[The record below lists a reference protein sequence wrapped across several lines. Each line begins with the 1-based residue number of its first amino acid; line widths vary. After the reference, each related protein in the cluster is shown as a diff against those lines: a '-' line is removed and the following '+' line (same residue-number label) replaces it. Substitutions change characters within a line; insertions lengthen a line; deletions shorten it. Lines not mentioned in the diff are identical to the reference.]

1 MDENEFDN
9 QRENKAVA
17 RVIISFLKYEEY
29 ALKEIYNL
37 RVKKWESISDRQKD
51 MVPNYTK
58 YLANLKAAVIEN
70 GKFFRSVAEYALQS
84 ISFEPG
90 EIVQPNDLDMS
101 KTCSLLTQVYREWSA
116 EAISERN
123 CLNSR
128 LVPFLK
134 TLSPPKA
141 DILIPGCGTG
151 RLLVDLSRMGY
162 NCEGNEFSYHMLL
175 VSQYMLNAGLLQNQI
190 IIYPFIHC
198 FSHWK
203 KIEDQLSP
211 IKVPDIEAWSSNKG
225 MGSMSICAGSFV
237 DCYGR
242 NQGTKISSH
251 YTFSRRMQLSR
262 AKAENSKDVVVT
274 NFFIDTG
281 SNILDYLDTIGHVLK
296 PGGIWCNFGPLL
308 YHFEN
313 DHGVETTY
321 EVNPYSGFQDKIN
334 DYTPLMGLELSS
346 DDIISIAT
354 NHLDF
359 ELIRR
364 ESGILCGYGRY
375 AGPESCAMPGYMCH
389 YWILKSNPTNES

>member
-58 YLANLKAAVIEN
+58 YLANLKAAIIEN

-128 LVPFLK
+128 LGPFLK

-225 MGSMSICAGSFV
+225 IGSMSICAGSFV

-242 NQGTKISSH
+242 NQGTKISH
-251 YTFSRRMQLSR
+251 
-262 AKAENSKDVVVT
+262 
-274 NFFIDTG
+274 
-281 SNILDYLDTIGHVLK
+281 IL
-296 PGGIWCNFGPLL
+296 
-308 YHFEN
+308 
-313 DHGVETTY
+313 
-321 EVNPYSGFQDKIN
+321 
-334 DYTPLMGLELSS
+334 
-346 DDIISIAT
+346 AT
-354 NHLDF
+354 
-359 ELIRR
+359 
-364 ESGILCGYGRY
+364 
-375 AGPESCAMPGYMCH
+375 
-389 YWILKSNPTNES
+389 K